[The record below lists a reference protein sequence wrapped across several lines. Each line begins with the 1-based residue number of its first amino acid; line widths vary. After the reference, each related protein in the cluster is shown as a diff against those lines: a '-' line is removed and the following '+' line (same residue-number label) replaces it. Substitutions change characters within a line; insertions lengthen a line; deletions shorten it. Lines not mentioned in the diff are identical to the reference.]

1 MNNERFTPFVLII
14 ERITKNI
21 KRIADLEMEQYG
33 LRSSH
38 VMCIL
43 QLAKSEGGLSS
54 SALADACGVDKA
66 FISRTTS
73 DLVKGGFIET
83 NQKYED
89 GRKYRLKYILTEKGK
104 FVLHETKKTVE
115 HYFSE
120 LGNKIGEYEM
130 NSFMRVIGMIDEL
143 AHKDQAEA

>member
-66 FISRTTS
+66 FISRITS
-73 DLVKGGFIET
+73 ELLEKNYIYKEVVPEK
-83 NQKYED
+83 KY
-89 GRKYRLKYILTEKGK
+89 KTSFLLTEKGEEVNKKMNEIISSRIESVDKHVTMKELQK
-104 FVLHETKKTVE
+104 FYEVLASLTHNISLIT
-115 HYFSE
+115 
-120 LGNKIGEYEM
+120 
-130 NSFMRVIGMIDEL
+130 IDDE
-143 AHKDQAEA
+143 

>member
-1 MNNERFTPFVLII
+1 MDQFSLILSLENVAKYF
-14 ERITKNI
+14 ERIKSSKI
-21 KRIADLEMEQYG
+21 AEFGIRIAHFNCLIHIDLSADG
-33 LRSSH
+33 LTPT
-38 VMCIL
+38 
-43 QLAKSEGGLSS
+43 ELSKN
-54 SALADACGVDKA
+54 CGVDKA

>member
-66 FISRTTS
+66 FISRITS
-73 DLVKGGFIET
+73 ELLEKNYIYKEVVPEK
-83 NQKYED
+83 KY
-89 GRKYRLKYILTEKGK
+89 KTSFLLTEKGEEVNKKMNEIISSRIESVDKRVTMKELQK
-104 FVLHETKKTVE
+104 FYEVL
-115 HYFSE
+115 
-120 LGNKIGEYEM
+120 GE
-130 NSFMRVIGMIDEL
+130 IDEGISLL
-143 AHKDQAEA
+143 ADK

>member
-1 MNNERFTPFVLII
+1 MDQFSLILSLENVAKYF
-14 ERITKNI
+14 ERIKSSKI
-21 KRIADLEMEQYG
+21 AEFGIRIAHFNCLIHIDLSADG
-33 LRSSH
+33 LTPT
-38 VMCIL
+38 
-43 QLAKSEGGLSS
+43 ELSKN
-54 SALADACGVDKA
+54 CGVDKA

-120 LGNKIGEYEM
+120 LCNKIGEYDM
-130 NSFMRVIGMIDEL
+130 NIFMRVLGMIDEL

>member
-1 MNNERFTPFVLII
+1 MDQFSLILSLENVAKYF
-14 ERITKNI
+14 ERIKSSKI
-21 KRIADLEMEQYG
+21 AEFGIRIAHFNCLIHIDLSADG
-33 LRSSH
+33 LTPT
-38 VMCIL
+38 
-43 QLAKSEGGLSS
+43 ELSKN
-54 SALADACGVDKA
+54 CGVDKA

-130 NSFMRVIGMIDEL
+130 NSFMRVMGMIDEL

>member
-43 QLAKSEGGLSS
+43 QLAKSDGGLSS

-66 FISRTTS
+66 FISRITS
-73 DLVKGGFIET
+73 ELLDKNYIYKEVVPEK
-83 NQKYED
+83 KY
-89 GRKYRLKYILTEKGK
+89 KTSFLLTEKGEEVNKKMNEIISSRIESVDKHVTMKELQK
-104 FVLHETKKTVE
+104 FYEVL
-115 HYFSE
+115 
-120 LGNKIGEYEM
+120 GE
-130 NSFMRVIGMIDEL
+130 IDEGISLL
-143 AHKDQAEA
+143 ADK